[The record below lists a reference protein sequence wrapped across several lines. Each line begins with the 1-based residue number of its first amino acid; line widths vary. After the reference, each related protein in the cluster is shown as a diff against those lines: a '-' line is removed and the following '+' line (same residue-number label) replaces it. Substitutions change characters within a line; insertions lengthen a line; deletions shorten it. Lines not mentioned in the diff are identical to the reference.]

1 MLIKANRNIYK
12 YNRVINTLGRIDN
25 KIVIF
30 GTVKINGI
38 VDFYDLKNLVII
50 KEFKTNE
57 KAEEVLENIM
67 DFYYKAK
74 HERIENNSIYNI

>member
-1 MLIKANRNIYK
+1 MLIKADRNIYK
-12 YNRVINTLGRIDN
+12 YNKVINTLGRIDN

-38 VDFYDLKNLVII
+38 VNFYDLKNLVII

-57 KAEEVLENIM
+57 KAKKVLENIIS
-67 DFYYKAK
+67 FYYKAK
-74 HERIENNSIYNI
+74 HEKIENNSIYNV